1 MDKWFKILNET
12 RRDKRP
18 RREPTPFKSK
28 AQKRYKKQRRK
39 NDIYSTVAGHKNLKS
54 GAPYNTKTKRAGT
67 DRLRFEDVDPE
78 TFEKQSELNPR
89 FWKKD
94 DRLCRKAARRL
105 TRIAQDFID
114 GLEMPISIEDL
125 RFTGSLANYNWS
137 RYSDIDLHIV
147 VDFSKLDENKEL
159 VKAFFDNARIR
170 WNNNHDIK
178 IHGYEVELYVED
190 IGEQHKSSGIYSIKN
205 EEWIQHPDPTSV
217 DVQFELARKKS
228 DDIATRINLIQHIM
242 DKGKY
247 RAAIK
252 AIETTKRKI
261 RNMRKTGLDSP
272 QQEFS
277 PENIA
282 FKILRREEML
292 QKLDDMKYDAYDKFM
307 SMI

>member
-1 MDKWFKILNET
+1 MDKWFKILNEA

-18 RREPTPFKSK
+18 RPEPTPFKSK

-54 GAPYNTKTKRAGT
+54 GTPYSIKTKRAGT

-78 TFEKQSELNPR
+78 TFEKQSELNSR

-94 DRLCRKAARRL
+94 DRLCRKASRRL

-114 GLEMPISIEDL
+114 GLEMPMTIEDL

-190 IGEQHKSSGIYSIKN
+190 VGEQHKSSGIYSIKN

-217 DVQFELARKKS
+217 DIQFELARKKS
-228 DDIATRINLIQHIM
+228 DDIATRITLIQHIM

-261 RNMRKTGLDSP
+261 RNMRKAGLDSP

-292 QKLDDMKYDAYDKFM
+292 QKLDDMKYHAYDKFM